1 MEAAR
6 IDGANEAQIFL
17 WIGLPLGF
25 PGLLSAM
32 VLGFLESWGM
42 IEQPMTFLRSQNLW
56 PLALYLPQITDN
68 SLSRA
73 LTASALT
80 LIPPLMVF
88 LCGQPYL
95 QQGIGAMGMKE

>member
-1 MEAAR
+1 M
-6 IDGANEAQIFL
+6 NF
-17 WIGLPLGF
+17 
-25 PGLLSAM
+25 M
-32 VLGFLESWGM
+32 
-42 IEQPMTFLRSQNLW
+42 RSQNLW
-56 PLALYLPQITDN
+56 PLSLYLPQITDN

-80 LIPPLMVF
+80 LIPPRMVF

>member
-1 MEAAR
+1 MLS
-6 IDGANEAQIFL
+6 QIFRVL
-17 WIGLPLGF
+17 SSSGASTHTAPIALPPPRQILTSAAAVLAFVALAALG
-25 PGLLSAM
+25 GCGQS
-32 VLGFLESWGM
+32 G
-42 IEQPMTFLRSQNLW
+42 
-56 PLALYLPQITDN
+56 ALYLPQITDN

-95 QQGIGAMGMKE
+95 QQAIGAMGMKE